1 MIAIPQSRGLAGLGK
16 MSDLKFGDVIDQM
29 ETLAHIRVQEVAG
42 PLGRVRLTVRALG
55 HAEGFVFC
63 RHGSATP
70 FALATEEWLGLPLA
84 KENNYDV

>member
-1 MIAIPQSRGLAGLGK
+1 MGNTEFVQAIGK
-16 MSDLKFGDVIDQM
+16 L
-29 ETLAHIRVQEVAG
+29 ETPAHVRVQEVAG

-70 FALATEEWLGLPLA
+70 FALPAEEWLALPLA
-84 KENNYDV
+84 NGSNYDV